1 MKKKRQLFET
11 PGWKVQDTTIKKPA
25 KKRKRPPT
33 DIRSRQEAKAAA
45 VAEAVGTAAAKVA
58 KETTTTPLSQALHKS
73 GLLGSRFRI
82 LNESLYTSTGAD
94 ALQLFQSSQDD
105 ESHHGGNNFQA
116 YHDGFRAQTEHWP
129 QNPVEL
135 IAQDLLQQQQGQGTS
150 WQRQRKPQVLLVAD
164 LGCGEAPL
172 AKRLCGTQQQQN
184 QEDCPFRVFSYDLM
198 ADSQG
203 WITVAECAS
212 RVPLPGSLDDTIHG
226 APAMM
231 DVVVCCLSL
240 MSTNWVG
247 FLLEARRILKLHGIL
262 RIAEVT
268 SRFKDLSRFIQF
280 VTSLGFSLS
289 SKPVYNSIHPSDE
302 SNSHFI
308 LFKFTKT
315 NLPPSE
321 TRKLIDAK
329 TKQALIQTGP
339 ELLKPC
345 IYKRR

>member
-1 MKKKRQLFET
+1 MKKKQQLFET
-11 PGWKVQDTTIKKPA
+11 PGWNVQDTVIKKPA
-25 KKRKRPPT
+25 KKRKRAPK
-33 DIRSRQEAKAAA
+33 DVGSRKEATAAA
-45 VAEAVGTAAAKVA
+45 TTTTEKAAEAVVTAAVKVG

-135 IAQDLLQQQQGQGTS
+135 IAQDLLQQQQQGQGTS
-150 WQRQRKPQVLLVAD
+150 RQRQRHPQVLLVAD

-172 AKRLCGTQQQQN
+172 AKRLCGTQQQQS

-198 ADSQG
+198 ADPQG

-212 RVPLPGSLDDTIHG
+212 HVPLPGSLDDTIPG

-280 VTSLGFSLS
+280 VTSLGFSMS
-289 SKPVYNSIHPSDE
+289 SKPVYPSIHPSVCTHSRAD
-302 SNSHFI
+302 
-308 LFKFTKT
+308 
-315 NLPPSE
+315 PP
-321 TRKLIDAK
+321 LHM
-329 TKQALIQTGP
+329 
-339 ELLKPC
+339 
-345 IYKRR
+345 